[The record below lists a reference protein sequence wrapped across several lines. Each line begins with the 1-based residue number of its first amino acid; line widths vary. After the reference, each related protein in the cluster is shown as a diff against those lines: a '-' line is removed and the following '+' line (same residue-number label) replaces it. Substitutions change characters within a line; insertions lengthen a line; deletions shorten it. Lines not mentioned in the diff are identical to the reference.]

1 MLDLR
6 QWSLQAD
13 RARSVLV
20 SAASVALV
28 TAGVYALRP
37 IAPVLSLGVLYVIA
51 VVVVAMAFG
60 LAYAIPVSIAS
71 MLTFNFLFLQPVHS
85 FALRESS
92 NWVALM
98 VYLATAVVVSELA
111 TRSRR
116 LARKAVES
124 ETLRQSDA
132 VKTAILQAVSHDF
145 RSPLTAIRAAGDG
158 LASRMLVLTESD
170 RDGLVET
177 IRSEVVRLERLVENL
192 LDLSRLDAGPARRRP
207 ELWTADTLVG
217 SALEQ
222 VGADA
227 DRVSVSLGAD
237 LPPTQVDGGHIER
250 VLVNLLENAL
260 KYSSPADR
268 VELDVSE
275 EGETLLVRIRD
286 RGPGVVGPDRE
297 RIFEPFERG
306 ADGHQGSG
314 LGLAIA
320 RGFAEAN
327 GGRLWLEQ
335 AEAGVG
341 ATFVLALPVASD
353 RPVAL
358 A

>member
-1 MLDLR
+1 MPR
-6 QWSLQAD
+6 PWSD
-13 RARSVLV
+13 RARRLMLSGTSVG
-20 SAASVALV
+20 LV
-28 TAGVYALRP
+28 TAGVYVLRP
-37 IAPVLSLGVLYVIA
+37 VAPVLSLGVLYVIA
-51 VVVVAMAFG
+51 VVVVAVACG
-60 LAYAIPVSIAS
+60 LAYAVPVSIVS
-71 MLTFNFLFLQPVHS
+71 MLTFNFLFLEPVHS

-116 LARKAVES
+116 LAAKAVEA

-145 RSPLTAIRAAGDG
+145 RSPLTAIRAASDA
-158 LASRMLVLTESD
+158 LASRLLALSESD
-170 RDGLVET
+170 RQGLLET
-177 IRSEVVRLERLVENL
+177 IRAEVARLERLVENL
-192 LDLSRLDAGPARRRP
+192 LDLSRLEAGPARRRP

-217 SALEQ
+217 NALEQ

-227 DRVSVSLGAD
+227 DRVEVSLGAD
-237 LPPTQVDGGHIER
+237 LPPTEVDGAHIER
-250 VLVNLLENAL
+250 VLINLLENAL
-260 KYSSPADR
+260 KYSSPSDR
-268 VELDVSE
+268 VELNVKAESDM
-275 EGETLLVRIRD
+275 LLVRIRD
-286 RGPGVVGPDRE
+286 RGPGIVGAERE

-306 ADGHQGSG
+306 ADEHHGSG

-327 GGRLWLEQ
+327 GGQLWLEQ
-335 AEAGVG
+335 AEPGAG
-341 ATFVLALPVASD
+341 ATFVLALPAASD
-353 RPVAL
+353 RPLAL